1 MHRWMFCVLFSLLSH
16 HDRYIAEK
24 VRPIGSSELSQS
36 VSKVFKEANID
47 CEKEMT
53 EQVTEERADDA
64 DIFLL
69 YFQDRIMLSD
79 IADIRKRTQI
89 PQEYYDYVDDSNAFS
104 QVHLKFVFHELRN
117 LTRLICPWFREP
129 SLVSI
134 FCTQITMEENMPLRK
149 KLRAF

>member
-1 MHRWMFCVLFSLLSH
+1 MVMQKIGMSREKCLGEEVTFDLTNALSRYLETAALVYSWYLDDCWDEESVASKMIRRVNSMHRWMFCVLFSLLSH

-64 DIFLL
+64 DIYFYFIFRIGSCSVILL
-69 YFQDRIMLSD
+69 
-79 IADIRKRTQI
+79 T
-89 PQEYYDYVDDSNAFS
+89 
-104 QVHLKFVFHELRN
+104 
-117 LTRLICPWFREP
+117 
-129 SLVSI
+129 
-134 FCTQITMEENMPLRK
+134 
-149 KLRAF
+149 

>member
-64 DIFLL
+64 DIYFYFIFRIGSCSVILL
-69 YFQDRIMLSD
+69 
-79 IADIRKRTQI
+79 T
-89 PQEYYDYVDDSNAFS
+89 
-104 QVHLKFVFHELRN
+104 
-117 LTRLICPWFREP
+117 
-129 SLVSI
+129 
-134 FCTQITMEENMPLRK
+134 
-149 KLRAF
+149 